1 MLIAGELNLEVPQIL
16 YTDVVDFFHQ
26 TEEEHKKYNT
36 LYKDEEIYKKIN
48 SRPHP
53 WQRRLLE
60 FKGIPLYNYRNKK
73 LFSGLIPVID
83 QLPIVP
89 TTRMV
94 LLLFQN
100 PQPPYDFGWH
110 FDGDKQYGFR
120 ICIGVD
126 TDKPF
131 LEFIK
136 IKEDYRYAS
145 TERAVVI
152 DSNMLEGNIYQIFP
166 SKPNTVICINGEH
179 YPHRVPIAGKLS
191 TTRVVVIV
199 KGKLTTTEFD
209 LSQRITNELYT

>member
-1 MLIAGELNLEVPQIL
+1 MLIAGELSLEVPQIS
-16 YTDVVDFFHQ
+16 YTDVVKFFQQ

-60 FKGIPLYNYRNKK
+60 FKGVPRYNYRNKK
-73 LFSGLIPVID
+73 LFSELLPVID
-83 QLPIVP
+83 QLPIVLK
-89 TTRMV
+89 TRQV

-110 FDGDKQYGFR
+110 FDGDRQYGFR

-136 IKEDYRYAS
+136 IKENYSYVK
-145 TERAVVI
+145 TERAMVI
-152 DSNMLEGNIYQIFP
+152 DSNMVEGNVYQIIP
-166 SKPNTVICINGEH
+166 SKPNTVICINGEY
-179 YPHRVPIAGKLS
+179 YPHRVPIDHGLS
-191 TTRVVVIV
+191 LARVVVIV
-199 KGKLTTTEFD
+199 KGELTTTEFD
-209 LSQRITNELYT
+209 LSQRITNELHI